1 MVNWDKLQITQP
13 AVIEIKS
20 IILILKKLGFLLRPT
35 DCDHIK
41 EEPVNLSYYGFTQR
55 SFTRPVC
62 TFLQHQRDLNAQ

>member
-13 AVIEIKS
+13 VIEIKS
-20 IILILKKLGFLLRPT
+20 IILILKKLRFFLRPT
-35 DCDHIK
+35 NRDHIK
-41 EEPVNLSYYGFTQR
+41 EEPVNLSYYRFTQS